1 MQVTKQANK
10 KEQSSIS
17 LNDPATCLACK
28 TANVATFPVYLTEL
42 DGKVTQAGHVGRCA
56 NCGHIKHYGVNNCI
70 GRSSGK
76 VLKADFHRWAVLK
89 RNGIRPSDWIEAV
102 CDASRNPKRMIWLDA
117 RNGLLPAEPEGKLRE
132 VMKRWEGILN
142 AQRNWQV

>member
-1 MQVTKQANK
+1 MPKGAVIKTEVKN
-10 KEQSSIS
+10 EIS
-17 LNDPATCLACK
+17 LNAPETCLACK
-28 TANVATFPVYLTEL
+28 TPNVATFPVYLTEL
-42 DGKVTQAGHVGRCA
+42 DGKITQTGHVGRCA

-70 GRSSGK
+70 GRYSGK

-89 RNGIRPSDWIEAV
+89 RNGIMPSEWIEAV

-117 RNGLLPAEPEGKLRE
+117 RNGLLPAEPEGKMRE
-132 VMKRWEGILN
+132 VMKRWEGLLN